1 MHSHGGGGQTKG
13 SGTEQSHKTVPELQL
28 EIRSLRSGLD
38 ALSTRLDKQAAL
50 IAAQAERLEHI
61 EGSMPTIVPGAT
73 GSAQDS
79 NPKGKSKGY
88 MGPKGSKDSL
98 AKGKKGQ
105 ARPPPILEALTAE
118 RAQSLPDKVSHDG
131 GPVAYQLSLGT
142 PWRTFGPHEE
152 TFEWHTAGKDA
163 VDDDAKSAAK
173 ALLQAYA
180 DEHSIPLYGR
190 SMIRIALKQRGFW
203 ISYRGGVAYAAHT
216 HHSQPSRNLPSP
228 RISTDSDNTESY
240 TDEADDLSS
249 ATKGSD
255 YIPLFSPMVDE
266 LQHNAFCTLFDLHS
280 CPRVQELFQRLDPMG
295 VPYQEWWTK
304 MVTTRPL
311 THWRQTLRAIGTPIQ
326 RVVNADADGLGA
338 LFLHHIGHDGAYHEH
353 Y

>member
-1 MHSHGGGGQTKG
+1 M
-13 SGTEQSHKTVPELQL
+13 
-28 EIRSLRSGLD
+28 
-38 ALSTRLDKQAAL
+38 
-50 IAAQAERLEHI
+50 
-61 EGSMPTIVPGAT
+61 
-73 GSAQDS
+73 
-79 NPKGKSKGY
+79 
-88 MGPKGSKDSL
+88 
-98 AKGKKGQ
+98 
-105 ARPPPILEALTAE
+105 
-118 RAQSLPDKVSHDG
+118 
-131 GPVAYQLSLGT
+131 

-163 VDDDAKSAAK
+163 VADDTKLAAK

-180 DEHSIPLYGR
+180 DEHSIPLSGR

-216 HHSQPSRNLPSP
+216 HQPQTPQANRNLPSP

-249 ATKGSD
+249 ATNGSD
-255 YIPLFSPMVDE
+255 YIPLFSSMVDE
-266 LQHNAFCTLFDLHS
+266 QQHNAFCTLFGLHS
-280 CPRVQELFQRLDPMG
+280 CPGVQELFPRLDPMG

-311 THWRQTLRAIGTPIQ
+311 TRWRQTLRATGTPMQ

-338 LFLHHIGHDGAYHEH
+338 LFLYHIDHDGVYHEH